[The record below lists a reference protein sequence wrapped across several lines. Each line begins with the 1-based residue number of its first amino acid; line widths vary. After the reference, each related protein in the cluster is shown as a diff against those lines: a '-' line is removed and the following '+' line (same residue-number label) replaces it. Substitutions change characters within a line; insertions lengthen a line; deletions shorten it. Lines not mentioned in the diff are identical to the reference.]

1 MTGGLGIHATARYAA
16 HFQWIEEQIFE
27 ILGGWSVSL
36 TEPEAKLL
44 VARHAA
50 HHGWHAQL
58 WAERRPNLREA
69 SIGDPESADWLDLI
83 GGVQAGSG
91 EYSSILKLAGMYRV
105 LLPRLT
111 AQYSNVL
118 ASTAEVADKPVIRTI
133 QLVMADEREDAQEGK
148 ILLQSLLGTADA
160 VSHTERWVAQLEAI
174 PWSGPETG
182 DRRTSTER

>member
-36 TEPEAKLL
+36 SEPEAKLL

-69 SIGDPESADWLDLI
+69 SIDNPESVEWVNLI
-83 GGVQAGSG
+83 GRVQAVSG
-91 EYSSILKLAGMYRV
+91 EHPSILKLAGMYQV
-105 LLPRLT
+105 LLPRLID
-111 AQYSNVL
+111 QYSKVL
-118 ASTAEVADKPVIRTI
+118 ALTAEVADMPVKRTI
-133 QLVMADEREDAQEGK
+133 QLVMADERGDAQEGK

-160 VSHTERWVAQLEAI
+160 VSDAERWVTQLEAI
-174 PWSGPETG
+174 PWSGPEAG
-182 DRRTSTER
+182 DRRMSTER